1 MHTITG
7 KRNGRQRGGRNGGSM
22 KALIVSLV
30 AGCAVLAS
38 AGVANATPQEDAV
51 VQQTNAA
58 GYHYNNIPAMLGNAH
73 TVCDRL
79 AVGQSR
85 DQIVGDIAAQ
95 MGDPA
100 EANTF
105 INIAVANLCP

>member
-1 MHTITG
+1 MSGTHRAIQQTNKTRLG
-7 KRNGRQRGGRNGGSM
+7 
-22 KALIVSLV
+22 V
-30 AGCAVLAS
+30 AGALTAGALLAPIGVAIAVP
-38 AGVANATPQEDAV
+38 GVANATPQEDAV

-58 GYHYNNIPAMLGNAH
+58 GYHYSNIPAMLGNAH

-85 DQIVGDIAAQ
+85 DQILGDVVAQ

-105 INIAVANLCP
+105 VNIAVANLCP